1 VSILLLST
9 TSDLKDTVSQHV
21 AVREWRR
28 AALDEALLLAQ
39 NLLSLMVV
47 LGITLGHHFSNITW
61 YILVGEG

>member
-1 VSILLLST
+1 VSILLLRT
-9 TSDLKDTVSQHV
+9 TSDLKDAVSRRV
-21 AVREWRR
+21 IVRERRR

-47 LGITLGHHFSNITW
+47 LGIRLGSHFDNIAW